1 MSTPTTGAE
10 KATGRLQRIWLKR
23 VRRGPMDLQDRATL
37 IAGEG
42 LEGDASRGRSRRQVT
57 LIEEEL
63 WQEIARE
70 LGPQVD
76 PVMRRA
82 NLLVSGVSLAES
94 RHRILHIGTCRLQ
107 IHGETRPCRLMEE
120 TLPGLQA
127 ALDPDWR
134 GGAFATVLTG
144 GEIEVGDEVRWEA
157 D

>member
-1 MSTPTTGAE
+1 MSAPQTG
-10 KATGRLQRIWLKR
+10 GRLQRIWLKR
-23 VRRGPMDLQDRATL
+23 VRRGPMDAQQRATL
-37 IAGEG
+37 VAGEG

-63 WQEIARE
+63 WQEIAAE

-82 NLLVSGVSLAES
+82 NLLLSGVSLANS
-94 RHRILHIGTCRLQ
+94 RQRILHVGTCRLQ
-107 IHGETRPCRLMEE
+107 IFGETRPCRLMEE

-144 GEIEVGDEVRWEA
+144 GEIAVGDAVRWESE
-157 D
+157 

>member
-1 MSTPTTGAE
+1 
-10 KATGRLQRIWLKR
+10 
-23 VRRGPMDLQDRATL
+23 MDLQQRARL

-42 LEGDASRGRSRRQVT
+42 LEGDASRGRNRRQVT

-63 WQEIARE
+63 WQEVAAE
-70 LGPQVD
+70 LGPEVD

-82 NLLVSGVSLAES
+82 NLLISGVSLADS
-94 RHRILHIGTCRLQ
+94 HHRILRVGSCRLQ
-107 IHGETRPCRLMEE
+107 IFGETRPCRLMEE

-144 GEIEVGDEVRWEA
+144 GEIAVGDEVRWET